1 MTQPRI
7 VIVGAGVAGMMAALK
22 LAPHP
27 VLLVTA
33 ATLETEAS
41 SAWAQGGIAAVTSPD
56 DSFEAHIEDTL
67 SAGAGLCDPDAVRI
81 VAEEVPA
88 RIADLEAYGVRFA
101 RHDDGTYDRAQEG
114 AHRVRRVLHAKAD
127 DGFGQE
133 LTRALARAVRDTAS
147 ITLLEEH
154 VATALDAGSRIT
166 AVALAPRDGG
176 PAFWQA
182 APALILAT
190 GGLGGLY
197 RVTTNP
203 LGSTGSGLALAG
215 RIGAELS
222 DLEFVQF
229 HPTGLDIGVD
239 PAPLAT
245 ESLRGEG
252 SVLIDGDGHRFMPA
266 IDARAELA
274 PRDIVA
280 RGIFKARA
288 ETGGA
293 YLDARDAVGDAFPLR
308 FPTIFAA
315 LQRVGIDPR
324 IEPMPVAPA
333 AHFHM
338 GGIATDPWG
347 RTSVPGLYAVG
358 EVAATG
364 VHGANRLAS
373 NSLAEAVVLAKRAAD
388 ALSGEALPHLTPLP
402 QAEPPALEPLTD
414 DTLSAIGA
422 LRTTMSD
429 HVAVERNRQG
439 LTRALETL
447 AGLTEGHPRLAAMR
461 DVSLW
466 ITRAALLRHE
476 SRGTHFRTDFP
487 DLDPQSARSFMT
499 PPPAL
504 KDASHA

>member
-1 MTQPRI
+1 MAQPRI

-41 SAWAQGGIAAVTSPD
+41 SAWAQGGIAAVTSAD
-56 DSFEAHIEDTL
+56 DSIDAHIEDTL
-67 SAGAGLCDPDAVRI
+67 IAGAGLCDEGAVGI
-81 VAEEVPA
+81 VAAEVPA

-101 RHDDGTYDRAQEG
+101 RHADGSYDRAQEG
-114 AHRVRRVLHAKAD
+114 AHRVRRVLHASAD

-133 LTRALARAVRDTAS
+133 LTSALARTVRNTAS
-147 ITLLEEH
+147 IELLENH
-154 VATALDAGSRIT
+154 IATALDAGSRLN

-182 APALILAT
+182 TPALILAT

-215 RIGAELS
+215 RIGAKLS

-245 ESLRGEG
+245 ESLRGDG
-252 SVLIDGDGHRFMPA
+252 AVLIDADGHRFMPGL
-266 IDARAELA
+266 DPRAELA
-274 PRDIVA
+274 PRDVVA

-288 ETGGA
+288 ESGGA
-293 YLDARDAVGDAFPLR
+293 FLDARDAIGDAFPQR

-315 LQRVGIDPR
+315 LKRVELDPR
-324 IEPMPVAPA
+324 IDPMPVAPA

-338 GGIATDPWG
+338 GGIATDLWG
-347 RTSVPGLYAVG
+347 QTTIPGLFAIG

-373 NSLAEAVVLAKRAAD
+373 NSLAEAVVFAKRAAD
-388 ALSGEALPHLTPLP
+388 ALSGAELPHLSPLP
-402 QAEPPALEPLTD
+402 RTQAQGLAVISPEDNAHIQQLR
-414 DTLSAIGA
+414 AI
-422 LRTTMSD
+422 MSD
-429 HVAVERNRQG
+429 HVAVMRDRES
-439 LTRALETL
+439 LTAALELL
-447 AGLTEGHPRLAAMR
+447 AELPDTHPRLAAMR
-461 DVSLW
+461 DVALW
-466 ITRAALLRHE
+466 ITRAALLRAE

-487 DLDPQSARSFMT
+487 QADPDSSRSYLT
-499 PPPAL
+499 PRTSEEAH
-504 KDASHA
+504 HA